1 MSQKYKFTVDL
12 RYSFP
17 EVRDQGRRGTC
28 TAFAVTSSHE
38 HHRNL
43 EERLSEEFLFS
54 CAKSIQGAYDD
65 KGVSIITALKS
76 IYLYGHT
83 TNDLLPY
90 RETSEF
96 PLLLKDIPKGILTE
110 AETRKIT
117 SYNTVS
123 QIISDIETQ
132 LSEERSVIAGVV
144 VQPTFWLSPG
154 NNFIDVPSIESVE
167 GYHAIVIVGYG
178 ERNDGNKCFII
189 RNSWG
194 ADWGDSGYAYVSYEY
209 FTKYSIGTWTIP
221 KGA

>member
-38 HHRNL
+38 HHRNFD
-43 EERLSEEFLFS
+43 ERLSEEFLFS
-54 CAKSIQGAYDD
+54 CSKSLQGAYDD
-65 KGVSIITALKS
+65 KGVSIITSLCAIS
-76 IYLYGHT
+76 LYGHT

-90 RETSEF
+90 RESSVL
-96 PLLLKDIPKGILTE
+96 PLLLKDIPKGVFAE

-117 SYNTVS
+117 SYSTVN
-123 QIISDIETQ
+123 QIISDIENL
-132 LSEERSVIAGVV
+132 LSEEKSVIAGVV
-144 VQPTFWLSPG
+144 VQPTFWLLPG
-154 NNFIDVPSIESVE
+154 NDFIDVPSTESVE

-178 ERNDGNKCFII
+178 ERNDGKKCFII

-194 ADWGDSGYAYVSYEY
+194 TDWGDNGYAYVSYEY
-209 FTKYSIGTWTIP
+209 FTNYIIGTWAIP

>member
-96 PLLLKDIPKGILTE
+96 PYYLKIFQK
-110 AETRKIT
+110 
-117 SYNTVS
+117 
-123 QIISDIETQ
+123 
-132 LSEERSVIAGVV
+132 
-144 VQPTFWLSPG
+144 
-154 NNFIDVPSIESVE
+154 
-167 GYHAIVIVGYG
+167 
-178 ERNDGNKCFII
+178 
-189 RNSWG
+189 
-194 ADWGDSGYAYVSYEY
+194 EY
-209 FTKYSIGTWTIP
+209 
-221 KGA
+221 